1 MDDSK
6 TEANTEYEG
15 PSKSQLKRDSHALQA
30 MGQELVEMPEGKL
43 QKFNLP
49 DALKDAIYE
58 ARRLKSREAKRR
70 HLQYIGKLMLI
81 SDIDNIQETLEKMDH
96 QSLTYR
102 QHFQRLEAWRDSL
115 ITEGNQAI
123 ENFLS
128 DYPMADRQQLRN
140 LQRQANRELELK
152 KPPAAARKMFQY
164 IRSLTD

>member
-1 MDDSK
+1 M
-6 TEANTEYEG
+6 
-15 PSKSQLKRDSHALQA
+15 R
-30 MGQELVEMPEGKL
+30 
-43 QKFNLP
+43 
-49 DALKDAIYE
+49 
-58 ARRLKSREAKRR
+58 
-70 HLQYIGKLMLI
+70 I

-115 ITEGNQAI
+115 INEGNQAI

>member
-6 TEANTEYEG
+6 TEANTEYDG

-70 HLQYIGKLMLI
+70 HLQYIGKLMRI
-81 SDIDNIQETLEKMDH
+81 SDIDNIQATLEKMDH

-102 QHFQRLEAWRDSL
+102 HHFQRLEAWRDSL
-115 ITEGNQAI
+115 VNEGNEAI
-123 ENFLS
+123 ENFLI
-128 DYPMADRQQLRN
+128 DYPTADRQQLRN

-152 KPPAAARKMFQY
+152 KPPAAARKIFQY
-164 IRSLTD
+164 IRSLAD

>member
-1 MDDSK
+1 
-6 TEANTEYEG
+6 
-15 PSKSQLKRDSHALQA
+15 
-30 MGQELVEMPEGKL
+30 
-43 QKFNLP
+43 
-49 DALKDAIYE
+49 
-58 ARRLKSREAKRR
+58 
-70 HLQYIGKLMLI
+70 
-81 SDIDNIQETLEKMDH
+81 MDH

-115 ITEGNQAI
+115 INEGNQAI